1 MILRFG
7 LWVRMVLLKTCGYLL
22 TPLREFRNLCMF
34 SDRSSQGRLTGN
46 GVVQLLWRV
55 LDYRCEISDQTGCL
69 SSSRCNWR
77 QWAPCQRPRCCSGAS
92 WGCTMC
98 SHWCCVCPPVTTS
111 TGPRMKN
118 RPSTTAP
125 SQQVGQMTDHRTV
138 TRVNTSWDSSRVWS
152 SSAGFSW
159 GAGSSAYQTEGA
171 WNIDGKGM
179 SIWDAFA
186 RKKGKIFSNDTG
198 DSSCEGY
205 YKYKVTSN
213 ENSAPLWKK
222 EAEKVLKWSLMWCL
236 YVCVCHSFKL
246 CFRSGQCFLFSTFQ
260 RFIEAEWKIHVYV
273 LNGDT
278 FHQIETL
285 KMSCASF

>member
-22 TPLREFRNLCMF
+22 TPLREFLNVCMF

-213 ENSAPLWKK
+213 ENSALSGRKRQRKSWNVRTVYMFVFVI
-222 EAEKVLKWSLMWCL
+222 VLNYVLGQDSVFYSAHSSVSL
-236 YVCVCHSFKL
+236 KL
-246 CFRSGQCFLFSTFQ
+246 D
-260 RFIEAEWKIHVYV
+260 VYV

-278 FHQIETL
+278 FHQIQTL

>member
-22 TPLREFRNLCMF
+22 TPLREFLNLCMF

-46 GVVQLLWRV
+46 GAVQLLWRV

-138 TRVNTSWDSSRVWS
+138 TRVNTRWDSSRVWS

-260 RFIEAEWKIHVYV
+260 RFIEAGC
-273 LNGDT
+273 LC
-278 FHQIETL
+278 
-285 KMSCASF
+285 S